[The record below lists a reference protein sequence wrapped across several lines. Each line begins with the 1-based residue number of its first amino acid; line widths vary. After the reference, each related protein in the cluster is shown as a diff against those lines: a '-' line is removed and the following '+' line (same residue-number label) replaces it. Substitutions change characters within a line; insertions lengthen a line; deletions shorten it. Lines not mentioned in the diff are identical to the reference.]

1 MLKRLGLVPAVA
13 TLIGCA
19 SSSNEISS
27 AYVSPLEYENYT
39 CKQLAREGQRVA
51 ERAAMLAGRIDDNAR
66 DDKIVAGVGAVLF
79 WPALLFIDGD
89 GPEATEYAQLKGQ
102 RKAIE
107 EESFRRDCN
116 VEFRD
121 EEG

>member
-1 MLKRLGLVPAVA
+1 MLKCAYLVLVAA

-39 CKQLAREGQRVA
+39 CKQLAREGRRVA
-51 ERAAMLAGRIDDNAR
+51 DRAAMLAGRIDDSAR
-66 DDKIVAGVGAVLF
+66 DDKIVAGVGVILF
-79 WPALLFIDGD
+79 WPALLFLDGD
-89 GPEATEYAQLKGQ
+89 GPEANEYAELKGR

-107 EESFRRDCN
+107 EESIRKDCD

-121 EEG
+121 EVD